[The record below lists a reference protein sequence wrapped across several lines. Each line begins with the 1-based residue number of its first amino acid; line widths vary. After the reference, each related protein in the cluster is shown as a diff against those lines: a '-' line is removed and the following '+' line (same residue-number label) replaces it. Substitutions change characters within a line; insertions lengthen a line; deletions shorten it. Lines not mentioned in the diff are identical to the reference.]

1 MNIGIPKETFK
12 DETRI
17 ALSPLAVQTLTQA
30 GHSVYLQKGAGT
42 ISFYDDS
49 SYIEAGAT
57 LVYSAEEIYGRSGM
71 IVKIERP
78 DDVEAEL
85 LEEGQVVL
93 SFLQPAAMEPRR
105 FRSLLERRITAI
117 GYEIMQKDN
126 GDLPIVHS
134 LSEIAGQMT
143 ISIAARCL
151 ESQSGGRGILLGG
164 APGVPP
170 AEVVIIGAGTVGRNA
185 ARAAVNAGASVTL
198 LDIDVDALRLARRRI
213 DGTVVTA
220 IATPGHIEKALSYA
234 DVLITAIMVRGGQK
248 APVIVSRE
256 MVRAMKKGSV
266 IIDTSIDL
274 GGAVE
279 TSRPTTLK
287 NPTYLEEGVVHYCV
301 PNISSAVPR
310 TASRVLTDSVLPY
323 ILEIANT
330 GIVSALRHHSI
341 LARGVFT
348 HDGHCCNETIAELF
362 GLDYRPLTDLLSAAG
377 GNK

>member
-1 MNIGIPKETFK
+1 MDIGIPKETFK
-12 DETRI
+12 DENRI
-17 ALSPLAVQTLTQA
+17 ALSPLAVKTLTQA
-30 GHSVYLQKGAGT
+30 GHTVYLQKGAGT
-42 ISFYDDS
+42 ISFYDDT
-49 SYIEAGAT
+49 SYSEAGAI
-57 LVYSAEEIYGRSGM
+57 LVYSAEEVYGRSNM

-78 DDVEAEL
+78 DDQEAEL

-93 SFLQPAAMEPRR
+93 SFLQPAAMASNR

-117 GYEIMQKDN
+117 GYEIMQRDN

-143 ISIAARCL
+143 IFIAARCL
-151 ESQSGGRGILLGG
+151 ESQGGGRGILLGG

-198 LDIDVDALRLARRRI
+198 LDIDVDALRMARRRI
-213 DGTVVTA
+213 AGTVVTA
-220 IATPGHIEKALSYA
+220 IATPGHIDKALTYA
-234 DVLITAIMVRGGQK
+234 DVVITAIMVRGGQK
-248 APVIVSRE
+248 SPVIITRD
-256 MVRAMKKGSV
+256 MVRRMKKGSV
-266 IIDTSIDL
+266 IIDASIDL

-287 NPTYLEEGVVHYCV
+287 NPTYIEEGIVHYCV

-310 TASRVLTDSVLPY
+310 TASRVLTDALLPY
-323 ILEIANT
+323 VLEIANN
-330 GIVSALRHHSI
+330 GIGTALRSHST

-348 HDGHCCNETIAELF
+348 HAGHCCNETIADLF
-362 GLDYRPLTDLLSAAG
+362 GLEYRPLADLLSAAG
-377 GNK
+377 ENK